1 MFCDATKLR
10 NTVDLRSVIIL
21 VRKIQSFYIDA
32 RTEFWKEDLESKIPE
47 KIKAAKEDIDA
58 YWRNNM
64 QDIFAGLK
72 KNGYDVELEGSKIN
86 IK

>member
-32 RTEFWKEDLESKIPE
+32 RTEFWKKELESKDLV
-47 KIKAAKEDIDA
+47 KIKNAKEDIST
-58 YWRNNM
+58 YWRTNM
-64 QDIFAGLK
+64 EDIFIGLRK
-72 KNGYDVELEGSKIN
+72 SGYTIELDGTKIN